1 MISEQASGIGR
12 LTIKRIYGDFS
23 ISNHWKNPANE
34 HGFQPIQQFAYTKG
48 KNSTDIAL
56 IIEAMDILHSGDVDG
71 FVIVSN
77 DSDFTRLA
85 GRVRE
90 AGLLS
95 IGIGSSLASRSFMNA
110 CDEFILLD
118 DYGPNDLV
126 GIKESKF
133 PHQVTTKEQ
142 SAPPNHQQEELRLQ
156 NAEFSAILP
165 KSLNMLDSI
174 DGWYSLADV
183 GNQIRNLN
191 PGFSP
196 RWYGHEK
203 LLSLVQSMPIIEIK
217 QTDHIPPNYFIRT
230 LEQTNNDVSIVV
242 MPSSDESESPPS
254 VQYFNTSGPGQRFP
268 ASPQSTAM
276 VIHSVVSNAGLCSSP
291 SELKQ
296 KVALDTGIGSSRVNA
311 IIRCTMGGK
320 ERSLRAPPGAFHAEL
335 DPQLFT
341 STESVLDMIEHYVL
355 KLWIP
360 NADHIGE
367 TEIDDVERYFSQVK
381 SALKSPPR

>member
-1 MISEQASGIGR
+1 
-12 LTIKRIYGDFS
+12 
-23 ISNHWKNPANE
+23 
-34 HGFQPIQQFAYTKG
+34 
-48 KNSTDIAL
+48 
-56 IIEAMDILHSGDVDG
+56 
-71 FVIVSN
+71 
-77 DSDFTRLA
+77 
-85 GRVRE
+85 
-90 AGLLS
+90 
-95 IGIGSSLASRSFMNA
+95 
-110 CDEFILLD
+110 
-118 DYGPNDLV
+118 
-126 GIKESKF
+126 
-133 PHQVTTKEQ
+133 
-142 SAPPNHQQEELRLQ
+142 
-156 NAEFSAILP
+156 
-165 KSLNMLDSI
+165 MLDSI

-296 KVALDTGIGSSRVNA
+296 SGTRYRNRVFSSQCNHPVHHGGQRKEFEGSAWSLSR
-311 IIRCTMGGK
+311 
-320 ERSLRAPPGAFHAEL
+320 
-335 DPQLFT
+335 
-341 STESVLDMIEHYVL
+341 
-355 KLWIP
+355 
-360 NADHIGE
+360 
-367 TEIDDVERYFSQVK
+367 
-381 SALKSPPR
+381 